1 MNTTAAPLSSAE
13 HLTTPSA
20 ARRQILA
27 MGACYAM
34 GTFNDNFFKQ
44 AGLLLAVT
52 AGMHAFQ
59 GQATFLFA
67 LPFVLLSAWAGWL
80 ADRFSKKTIIVWA
93 KLLEV
98 AAMSA
103 GAYGMVTLH
112 WEWLLAMVFCM
123 GLNSTLFS
131 PSLNGSIPELFPA
144 ERVPKINALFKLA
157 TTATILLG
165 IALAGIALDQNWFAT
180 AYPFGRWLVAG
191 IALAVA
197 VTGLFSTAFLIG
209 RPGMGSRN
217 PFPWLGPL
225 DSFRH
230 LRAVRRDPALLL
242 TLSGEAFFYFLSTL
256 LILVINNLGAA
267 ELHFSYT
274 VTSTLSVALLVGI
287 CAGSLLAARGTPESW
302 RRLLAPAT
310 AGIGLLLCCVSLAPQ
325 VAPERQLPLLL
336 GLYALSGVCGGLYL
350 IPLTSFIQVRP
361 ASTDKGRILGVSNAL
376 SFSAILLAGQLFLLL
391 EHLRP
396 STAHLALGALTL
408 GVALCYCLVLLRL
421 RSGTFFHAAQ
431 GTAARPEYLPPAT
444 AQIHPADAGTAQSDL
459 PSAGENRGSGPRRL
473 ALRLLRGLLGLRY
486 RIRVEGLEELRR
498 DRRPILFLPNH
509 PALID
514 PVILYALLGGE
525 FRPRPLADAAQ
536 AAKPGVRTILR
547 LLHAVIIPDIRR
559 DGRNAQAAV
568 QAGLDAVAD
577 ALRQGENVLFY
588 PSGRVTLTGAED
600 LGGNSGVRLI
610 RAAAPETRLVLIRS
624 RGLWGSSFSRA
635 RGPLPPLGGALLRG
649 CGWLAANLLFFMP
662 RREVHITVA
671 EPDLSPTLA
680 APQETPEQRH
690 ALNRALEDFYNAA
703 PPDPRVAL
711 DVPRH
716 FLQSR
721 TPRVLP
727 APPAAASPHRE
738 QRLAAVPPQVR
749 EAVYAFLQRET
760 GIRDLA
766 DSMRLS
772 GDLGV
777 DSLALTDLSLWMEE
791 TFGHG
796 VERLDALNTVGD
808 CLLAAAGLLEVE
820 EAPVV
825 IPTGWFADADSLE
838 PLRVPGGATIPDI
851 VLRQLRRTP
860 RRPIVADRAASLDYH
875 GLALKALAL
884 SAALRRLPVPADE
897 NDQSQT
903 IGIMLP
909 AAPAAAVTWL
919 AVLLAGKTPVMCNW
933 TTGEQNLR
941 HGLESTRTTYVLTSR
956 QLLSRLEAQGFQ
968 AEATGASWV
977 ALKDLAAGLTLRD
990 KLTAAVLSR
999 LPGLISTRR
1008 VPETAAILF
1017 TSGSESRPKAVP
1029 LTHDNILANCR
1040 DIAAVLSVRRG
1051 DRMLGMLPPF
1061 HSLGLTGNIVLP
1073 LVFGLPI
1080 IYHPNPTEAGRLAAL
1095 VRACRTTL
1103 LVSPP
1108 TFLEGM
1114 LRQAGPE
1121 DLRSLRLGF
1130 VGAEKCPDHVYAAF
1144 AAAAPHGVLCEG
1156 YGVTECAP
1164 VVSVN
1169 RPEHVVPGSIGT
1181 PLPSVAVAVVSEATP
1196 PERVPDGATGMLL
1209 VRGPNVFGGYL
1220 GQPEQPFVSFE
1231 GQSWYRT
1238 GDLVSRAADGVL
1250 SFRGRLKRFVKI
1262 GGEMLS
1268 LPQMESVLT
1277 TAFAPRAGHD
1287 GAADIMEEG
1296 PFLAVESTPEE
1307 SGTPPRIVLF
1317 TTLDISREAANAALR
1332 AAGLS
1337 GLFSVARVEQ
1347 MQAIPVLGT
1356 GKIDYRALRTRL
1368 A

>member
-1 MNTTAAPLSSAE
+1 
-13 HLTTPSA
+13 
-20 ARRQILA
+20 
-27 MGACYAM
+27 MGACYAL

-44 AGLLLAVT
+44 AALLLAVT
-52 AGMHAFQ
+52 SGMHAFQ

-98 AAMSA
+98 AAMTA

-112 WEWLLAMVFCM
+112 WGWLLGMIFCM

-144 ERVPKINALFKLA
+144 ERVPRINALFKLA

-165 IALAGIALDQNWFAT
+165 IALAGVALDQNWFAT

-191 IALAVA
+191 IALLVA
-197 VTGLFSTAFLIG
+197 AAGLLGTAFLIG

-217 PFPWLGPL
+217 PFPWFGPA

-256 LILVINNLGAA
+256 LILVINNLGAS

-302 RRLLAPAT
+302 RRLLTPAT
-310 AGIGLLLCCVSLAPQ
+310 AGIGLLLGCVSLIPQ
-325 VAPERQLPLLL
+325 VSPDRQLPLLL
-336 GLYALSGVCGGLYL
+336 CLYALSGVCGGLYL

-391 EHLRP
+391 EHLLP
-396 STAHLALGALTL
+396 STAHLVLGVLTL
-408 GVALCYCLVLLRL
+408 GMALCYGVTLRRL
-421 RSGTFFHAAQ
+421 PPERFSRDTQHAVPH
-431 GTAARPEYLPPAT
+431 PEYLPETRP
-444 AQIHPADAGTAQSDL
+444 HPLPPDTGMTGPGRQPFAG
-459 PSAGENRGSGPRRL
+459 NRGFSLLRP
-473 ALRLLRGLLGLRY
+473 ALRLLRGLLRLRY
-486 RIRVEGLEELRR
+486 RIRVEGLEGLRR

-536 AAKPGVRTILR
+536 ASKPGVRTLLR
-547 LLHAVIIPDIRR
+547 LLDAVIIPDIRR
-559 DGRNAQAAV
+559 DGRDAQAAV
-568 QAGLDAVAD
+568 QVGLNAVAD
-577 ALRQGENVLFY
+577 ALRQGGNVLFY
-588 PSGRVTLTGAED
+588 PAGRVTLTGAED
-600 LGGNSGVRLI
+600 LDGNSGVRLI
-610 RAAAPETRLVLIRS
+610 RAAVPEARLVLIRTQ
-624 RGLWGSSFSRA
+624 GLWGSSFSRA
-635 RGPLPPLGGALLRG
+635 RGPLPPLGNTLLRG
-649 CGWLAANLLFFMP
+649 FGWLAANLFFFMP
-662 RREVHITVA
+662 RREVRITVA
-671 EPDLSPTLA
+671 EPELPVATVEI
-680 APQETPEQRH
+680 PGQRH
-690 ALNRALEDFYNAA
+690 ALNRALEAFYNAA
-703 PPDPRVAL
+703 PPDPHVAL

-716 FLQSR
+716 FLQGR
-721 TPRVLP
+721 TPRILP
-727 APPAAASPHRE
+727 APPIATASPDQERD
-738 QRLAAVPPQVR
+738 LVAVPPQVR
-749 EAVYAFLQRET
+749 NAVYAFLQQET
-760 GIRDLA
+760 GVQDLA
-766 DSMRLS
+766 DGMRLS

-777 DSLALTDLSLWMEE
+777 DSLALTGLSVWMEE
-791 TFGHG
+791 TFRRR

-808 CLLAAAGLLEVE
+808 CLLAAAGLLRVE
-820 EAPVV
+820 DAPVTV
-825 IPTGWFADADSLE
+825 PADWFADADSLE
-838 PLRVPGGATIPDI
+838 PLRVPDGATIPDI
-851 VLRQLRRTP
+851 VLRQLRRAP
-860 RRPIVADRAASLDYH
+860 RRLIMADRAAHLDYR
-875 GLALKALAL
+875 GLMLKALAL
-884 SAALRRLPVPADE
+884 SAVLRRLPASADGSAH
-897 NDQSQT
+897 SQT

-909 AAPAAAVTWL
+909 ATPAAAVTWL
-919 AVLLAGKTPVMCNW
+919 AALLAGKTPVMCNW

-941 HGLESTRTTYVLTSR
+941 HGLDLTGAAHVLTSR
-956 QLLSRLEAQGFQ
+956 QLLSRLEAQGFR

-977 ALKDLAAGLTLRD
+977 ALEELAAGLTLRD
-990 KLTAAVLSR
+990 KLTAAVLCR

-1008 VPETAAILF
+1008 VPETAAVLF
-1017 TSGSESRPKAVP
+1017 TSGSEARPKAVP

-1073 LVFGLPI
+1073 LVFGLPVV
-1080 IYHPNPTEAGRLAAL
+1080 YHPNPTEAGQLATL
-1095 VRACRTTL
+1095 VRTFRTTL

-1114 LRQAGPE
+1114 LRQAGPG
-1121 DLRSLRLGF
+1121 DLRTLRLGF

-1144 AAAAPHGVLCEG
+1144 AAAAPRGVLCEG

-1181 PLPSVAVAVVSEATP
+1181 PLPSVAVAVVREGAP
-1196 PERVPDGATGMLL
+1196 LERLPDGETGMLL
-1209 VRGPNVFGGYL
+1209 VRGPNVFGGYI
-1220 GQPEQPFVSFE
+1220 GQSEQPFVSFE
-1231 GQSWYRT
+1231 GQTWYRT
-1238 GDLVSRAADGVL
+1238 GDLVSRTADGL
-1250 SFRGRLKRFVKI
+1250 LTFRGRLKRFVKI

-1277 TAFAPRAGHD
+1277 AAFVPHAGLDRAANTGED
-1287 GAADIMEEG
+1287 G
-1296 PFLAVESTPEE
+1296 PLLAVESTPEDA
-1307 SGTPPRIVLF
+1307 GTPPRIVLF
-1317 TTLDISREAANAALR
+1317 TTLDINREAANAALR
-1332 AAGLS
+1332 EAGLS
-1337 GLFSVARVEQ
+1337 GLFSVARVERVE
-1347 MQAIPVLGT
+1347 AVPVLGT
-1356 GKIDYRALRTRL
+1356 GKIDYRALRARL

>member
-1 MNTTAAPLSSAE
+1 
-13 HLTTPSA
+13 
-20 ARRQILA
+20 
-27 MGACYAM
+27 MGICYAS

-44 AGLLLAVT
+44 AALLLAVT
-52 AGMHAFQ
+52 AGMHTFQ

-98 AAMSA
+98 AAMTA

-112 WEWLLAMVFCM
+112 WGWLLGMVFCM

-144 ERVPKINALFKLA
+144 ERAPRINALFKLA

-165 IALAGIALDQNWFAT
+165 IALAGVALDQNRFAT
-180 AYPFGRWLVAG
+180 TYPFGRWLVAG
-191 IALAVA
+191 IALLAAVA
-197 VTGLFSTAFLIG
+197 GLLSTAFLVG
-209 RPGMGSRN
+209 RPGVGSRN
-217 PFPWLGPL
+217 PFPWFGPV

-242 TLSGEAFFYFLSTL
+242 TLLGEAFFYFLSTL
-256 LILVINNLGAA
+256 LILVINNLGAS

-302 RRLLAPAT
+302 RRLLTPAT
-310 AGIGLLLCCVSLAPQ
+310 AGIGLLLGCVSLIPQ
-325 VAPERQLPLLL
+325 VPPDRQLPLLL
-336 GLYALSGVCGGLYL
+336 CLYALSGVCGGLYL
-350 IPLTSFIQVRP
+350 IPLTSFIQIRP

-391 EHLRP
+391 EPLLP
-396 STAHLALGALTL
+396 STAHLVLGVLTL
-408 GVALCYCLVLLRL
+408 GAALCYGVALR
-421 RSGTFFHAAQ
+421 R
-431 GTAARPEYLPPAT
+431 LPPETVSRGTRRA
-444 AQIHPADAGTAQSDL
+444 APHPGHLPETRPHTLSPDAGTTESGGH
-459 PSAGENRGSGPRRL
+459 PSAGNRGSAFLRP
-473 ALRLLRGLLGLRY
+473 ALRLLRGLLRLRY

-498 DRRPILFLPNH
+498 DGRPILFLPNH

-514 PVILYALLGGE
+514 PVILYALLGEE

-536 AAKPGVRTILR
+536 ASRPGVRTILR

-559 DGRNAQAAV
+559 DGRDAQAAV
-568 QAGLDAVAD
+568 QAGLNAVAD
-577 ALRQGENVLFY
+577 ALRRGGNVLFY
-588 PSGRVTLTGAED
+588 PAGRVTLTGAED

-610 RAAAPETRLVLIRS
+610 RAAVPEARLVLIRT

-635 RGPLPPLGGALLRG
+635 RGPLPPLGNTLLRG
-649 CGWLAANLLFFMP
+649 FGWLAANLFFFMP
-662 RREVHITVA
+662 RRDVRITVA
-671 EPDLSPTLA
+671 EPELPPTSVTPA
-680 APQETPEQRH
+680 ETTGQRH
-690 ALNRALEDFYNAA
+690 ALNRTLEAFYNAA
-703 PPDPRVAL
+703 PPDPHVAL

-716 FLQSR
+716 FLQGR
-721 TPRVLP
+721 TPRILP
-727 APPAAASPHRE
+727 APPTAAAALDQE
-738 QRLAAVPPQVR
+738 QNPAAVPPQVR
-749 EAVYAFLQRET
+749 DAVYAFLQQET
-760 GIRDLA
+760 GVRNLA
-766 DSMRLS
+766 DDMRLS

-777 DSLALTDLSLWMEE
+777 DSLALTGLSLWMEE
-791 TFGHG
+791 TFGRR

-808 CLLAAAGLLEVE
+808 CLLAAAGLLRV
-820 EAPVV
+820 EAPFATV
-825 IPTGWFADADSLE
+825 PADWFADADSPE
-838 PLRVPGGATIPDI
+838 PLRVPDGATIPDI
-851 VLRQLRRTP
+851 VLRRLRRAP
-860 RRPIVADRAASLDYH
+860 RRLIMADRAAHLDYRE
-875 GLALKALAL
+875 LMLKALAL
-884 SAALRRLPVPADE
+884 SAALRRLSASPDGSAH
-897 NDQSQT
+897 SRT

-909 AAPAAAVTWL
+909 ATPAAAVTWL

-933 TTGEQNLR
+933 TTGEQNMR
-941 HGLESTRTTYVLTSR
+941 HGLELTGTTHVLTSR

-977 ALKDLAAGLTLRD
+977 ALEDAAAGLSLRD
-990 KLTAAVLSR
+990 KLAAAVLCR

-1017 TSGSESRPKAVP
+1017 TSGSEARPKAVP
-1029 LTHDNILANCR
+1029 LTHGNILANCR

-1073 LVFGLPI
+1073 LVFGLPVV
-1080 IYHPNPTEAGRLAAL
+1080 YHPNPTEGGRLATL
-1095 VRACRTTL
+1095 VRTFRATL

-1114 LRQAGPE
+1114 LRQAGPG
-1121 DLRSLRLGF
+1121 DLRTLRLGF

-1144 AAAAPHGVLCEG
+1144 AEAAPHGVLCEG

-1169 RPEHVVPGSIGT
+1169 RPEHAVPGSIGT
-1181 PLPSVAVAVVSEATP
+1181 PLPSVTVAVVREGAS
-1196 PERVPDGATGMLL
+1196 PERLPDGEIGMLL
-1209 VRGPNVFGGYL
+1209 VRGPNVFGGYP
-1220 GQPEQPFVSFE
+1220 GQSEQPFVSFE
-1231 GQSWYRT
+1231 GHTWYRT
-1238 GDLVSRAADGVL
+1238 GDLASRTADGVL
-1250 SFRGRLKRFVKI
+1250 TFRGRLKRFVKI

-1277 TAFAPRAGHD
+1277 AAFAPRAARDPATAEGAD
-1287 GAADIMEEG
+1287 G
-1296 PFLAVESTPEE
+1296 PLLAVESTPEDA
-1307 SGTPPRIVLF
+1307 GTPPRIVLF
-1317 TTLDISREAANAALR
+1317 TTLDVSREAANAALR
-1332 AAGLS
+1332 EAGLS
-1337 GLFSVARVEQ
+1337 GLFSVARVER

-1356 GKIDYRALRTRL
+1356 GKTDYRALRARL